1 MRMVATGIFAGNAR
15 VELIEGDLIDM
26 ASGNAPH
33 AGARNLL
40 GEMFVLAALDAGVVS
55 IQNALRISD
64 LNLPQP
70 DLVLLKPHPQHYS
83 TRLPTV
89 RDVLLLIEVS
99 DSTLRYDRETRMP
112 IYARHRVP
120 EIWIVDVNGRQVLRY
135 REPALEGY
143 RQVDSI
149 SGVCAPQL
157 LPDCR
162 IDLDRLFPN

>member
-1 MRMVATGIFAGNAR
+1 MVAAGIVTDDAH
-15 VELIEGDLIDM
+15 VELIEGDLVDM
-26 ASGNAPH
+26 EAGNAAH

-40 GEMFVLAALDAGVVS
+40 SEMFVLAAQDAGVVS
-55 IQNALRISD
+55 VQNALRISD

-70 DLVLLKPHPQHYS
+70 DLVLLKPHAQHYS

-89 RDVLLLIEVS
+89 KDVLLLIEVS
-99 DSTLRYDRETRMP
+99 DSTLRYDRETKTP
-112 IYARHRVP
+112 IYARHGVP
-120 EIWIVDVNGRQVLRY
+120 EVWIVDVNGRQVLRY

-143 RQVDSI
+143 RQVDGI

-157 LPDCR
+157 LLGCR

>member
-1 MRMVATGIFAGNAR
+1 MVAAGIVAEDAR
-15 VELIEGDLIDM
+15 VELIEGELIDM
-26 ASGNAPH
+26 APINAPH
-33 AGARNLL
+33 SGALNLL
-40 GEMFVLAALDAGVVS
+40 TKLFVMAAGDEGVVS
-55 IQNALRISD
+55 VQNALRISD

-89 RDVLLLIEVS
+89 KDVLLLIEVS
-99 DSTLRYDRETRMP
+99 DSTLRYDRETKTP
-112 IYARHRVP
+112 IYARHGVP
-120 EIWIVDVNGRQVLRY
+120 EVWIVDVNGRQVLRH

-157 LPDCR
+157 LLGCR